1 MHLINMAVAMRQ
13 CKLADSI
20 PAGIKTASPP
30 ELSRW
35 FARKMRFD
43 LHLSVHPHGSVQRS
57 PHCLLGGSMAR
68 FRRVDAAYVAYDVR
82 NELVNLLIAAET
94 PGRRAS

>member
-1 MHLINMAVAMRQ
+1 
-13 CKLADSI
+13 
-20 PAGIKTASPP
+20 
-30 ELSRW
+30 
-35 FARKMRFD
+35 
-43 LHLSVHPHGSVQRS
+43 
-57 PHCLLGGSMAR
+57 MAR